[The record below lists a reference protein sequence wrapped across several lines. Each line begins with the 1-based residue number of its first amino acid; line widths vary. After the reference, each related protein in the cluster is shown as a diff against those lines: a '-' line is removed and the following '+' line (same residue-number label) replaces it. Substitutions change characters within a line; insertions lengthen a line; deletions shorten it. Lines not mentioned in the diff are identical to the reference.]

1 MEELLNQLN
10 YYSMLIKKL
19 YSCRMLLFLKE
30 LMYKRKVIYFFSKQ
44 HKSTDFKKVM
54 SQTALLGTNQEKLSN
69 TALRNLSQKYKNN
82 SRKY

>member
-30 LMYKRKVIYFFSKQ
+30 LMYKRKVI
-44 HKSTDFKKVM
+44 
-54 SQTALLGTNQEKLSN
+54 
-69 TALRNLSQKYKNN
+69 
-82 SRKY
+82 